1 MLEKYQTSSQLL
13 LTYASFCDMVL
24 NDEKLSN
31 LKRGIALAMEG
42 GATEDGLP
50 DENRSGQGGYAASTG
65 GGSSVG
71 ESESK
76 RLQTARYINNV
87 TPIILGE
94 EARLLSVL
102 HRRVQAFVALLVLLG
117 TCAFVFAAYFIFND
131 VAVADIEGIA
141 VTSTL
146 RSQTIEC
153 GYLARNLMV
162 NANVN
167 DTASFSR
174 DASRMSGVASDVQLK
189 IWKLY
194 HRTTEGPIKELFESE
209 FSSWIPIGGNWIRD
223 RFNFFSLVLDFTR
236 RVTSCAQVWPH
247 SFPYFILAQGL
258 GFNPSR
264 FHFCPKHQEGM
275 RHQHLQLPSH
285 EIGVAGATQKAE
297 TMDLAC

>member
-24 NDEKLSN
+24 NDEKLAT
-31 LKRGIALAMEG
+31 LKRGVALAMEG
-42 GATEDGLP
+42 GGTDEDIP
-50 DENRSGQGGYAASTG
+50 DENKSGAGGYAASAG

-94 EARLLSVL
+94 EARLLSLL
-102 HRRVQAFVALLVLLG
+102 HRRVQAFVGLLVLLG

-153 GYLARNLMV
+153 GYLTRNLMLS
-162 NANVN
+162 ANVN
-167 DTASFSR
+167 DTASFNR
-174 DASRMSGVASDVQLK
+174 DADRMSSVATDVQLK

-194 HRTTEGPIKELFESE
+194 HRTTEGPIKELFDSE
-209 FSSWIPIGGNWIRD
+209 FSSWIPIGNSWIRD

-236 RVTSCAQVWPH
+236 RVISCSTVRPL
-247 SFPYFILAQGL
+247 SF
-258 GFNPSR
+258 
-264 FHFCPKHQEGM
+264 
-275 RHQHLQLPSH
+275 
-285 EIGVAGATQKAE
+285 V
-297 TMDLAC
+297 